1 MSDEELRGASLKIY
15 LHLLLANEPRGVRDL
30 SRDLGIP
37 VSTVHYHIKKLREAG
52 LIRELPEGYVVSR
65 RVRIEGFVYLG
76 RKLVPRL
83 AIYSAFFLGVA
94 AGLVGV
100 TILWG
105 NVNVDR
111 LIAVTSSAISSALTA
126 LEARRV
132 SKNLAS

>member
-15 LHLLLANEPRGVRDL
+15 LHLLVASEPRGGRDL
-30 SRDLGIP
+30 SRDLGMP

-52 LIRELPEGYVVSR
+52 LVRELPEGYVVSR

-94 AGLVGV
+94 VGLTSV
-100 TILWG
+100 TLLWG
-105 NVNVDR
+105 DVNLDR
-111 LIAVTSSAISSALTA
+111 LIAVASSAASSALTA
-126 LEARRV
+126 IEARRV